1 MHCAEGRGRTGVM
14 CACYLIYYHD
24 ISPWDAIRIMRR
36 QRPGS
41 VERKVQE
48 ETVVTFG
55 KLLSDYGK
63 STLEQLEQKEKELK
77 ELQKKQQEHSENI
90 LLLHTASFYT
100 PSGISAKK
108 NERQERM
115 QRSRSMPK
123 INQEDEILVS
133 RHLWNSYHYIINNF
147 ISVCET
153 FVIFYSLIY
162 FRLRQ

>member
-77 ELQKKQQEHSENI
+77 ELQKKQQEHSDNI
-90 LLLHTASFYT
+90 LILHTASFYGPNT
-100 PSGISAKK
+100 R
-108 NERQERM
+108 NDRQERM
-115 QRSRSMPK
+115 RRSRSMPK
-123 INQEDEILVS
+123 INQEEEVLVI
-133 RHLWNSYHYIINNF
+133 HYIAF
-147 ISVCET
+147 ITIEVY
-153 FVIFYSLIY
+153 FLKRNIIDIFRVISFSCIY
-162 FRLRQ
+162 NLLKHLF

>member
-55 KLLSDYGK
+55 RLLSDYGK

-77 ELQKKQQEHSENI
+77 ELQKKQQVHSENL
-90 LLLHTASFYT
+90 LLLHTASFYEPT
-100 PSGISAKK
+100 GVSAKK

-123 INQEDEILVS
+123 INQEDEILVNRYVTDS
-133 RHLWNSYHYIINNF
+133 SYKIY
-147 ISVCET
+147 
-153 FVIFYSLIY
+153 LIP
-162 FRLRQ
+162 FFATL